1 MSNRLLVLGLVLILA
16 ACNRPAADLPP
27 DYGSVSARQSVTLAG
42 FSEPDKALACPEID
56 LQRAAL
62 KTEADELT
70 GKVMSHRQNNQ
81 TAGYIGAVLF
91 PPVLFALELSEEDK
105 AALDRIQGRED
116 ALIKL
121 KSIKRCKRADR

>member
-1 MSNRLLVLGLVLILA
+1 M
-16 ACNRPAADLPP
+16 
-27 DYGSVSARQSVTLAG
+27 TLAG